1 MKVESHRGKKYKT
14 MRAWNAAK
22 SLVTSIQHEYQ
33 HKKSLKLSNI
43 CWLVVRICVVTQT
56 ERRKSLICFI
66 FTICYILWLDF
77 DRILDGI
84 VRSHSRP
91 ESTEH
96 SFCCCW
102 RFFCELNIFSR
113 YDHTLDD
120 VVELLLWTF
129 CCANTSS
136 SALVLVSSLARLF
149 NLVRSLWTS
158 SFPLDGF

>member
-1 MKVESHRGKKYKT
+1 

-22 SLVTSIQHEYQ
+22 SLVTSNHIQHEYQ

-102 RFFCELNIFSR
+102 RFFFVNWIFSR
-113 YDHTLDD
+113 AMTTLLTMSSSCCCGPF
-120 VVELLLWTF
+120 VVQTHHLLLSFSFHLW
-129 CCANTSS
+129 
-136 SALVLVSSLARLF
+136 LVYLILF
-149 NLVRSLWTS
+149 DLCEHHHFLLMDSNELFFLW
-158 SFPLDGF
+158 LR